1 VDIAMTPAIDAM
13 PTPTDRIFLVLS
25 IVSSQ
30 KFASDRFF
38 MCLAGLNRVRL
49 LGHRGDRHKAD
60 LAGNPFRSAFLRL
73 FQIRYTKKIGIT
85 MSKVSYIQPAIVSYR
100 EDRTRAFARPGGR
113 CLIKA

>member
-1 VDIAMTPAIDAM
+1 GAVDIAMTPAIDAM

-38 MCLAGLNRVRL
+38 MCLSGLIRIRL
-49 LGHRGDRHKAD
+49 SGHRDDRRKAGH
-60 LAGNPFRSAFLRL
+60 AGNPFRGAFLRL

-85 MSKVSYIQPAIVSYR
+85 MSKVSYPQPADAQFHR
-100 EDRTRAFARPGGR
+100 MPAPA
-113 CLIKA
+113 

>member
-1 VDIAMTPAIDAM
+1 MTPAIDAM

-49 LGHRGDRHKAD
+49 SGHRGVGHKANF
-60 LAGNPFRSAFLRL
+60 AGNPFRSASLRL
-73 FQIRYTKKIGIT
+73 FKIRYAKKIGIT
-85 MSKVSYIQPAIVSYR
+85 MSKVTHLQPAFALYC
-100 EDRTRAFARPGGR
+100 EDRTRAVKGHDFCCQPSV
-113 CLIKA
+113 